1 MNPSESGIALRFH
14 LSEGRRH
21 HGRLLWEWLLE
32 LARELDLPGGTAYRA
47 LAGYGRHRRLHEAH
61 FFELAG
67 DAPIDVIFIL
77 RPADE
82 ARLLERIRRPSEI
95 SRMRFAL
102 LGAEPPAQGRLSELR
117 AISLLLPADDAA
129 LLAYARALTH
139 WHHGHRFCGRCGG
152 ARRRR
157 PHRRL

>member
-1 MNPSESGIALRFH
+1 MNPTESGIALRFH
-14 LSEGRRH
+14 VSEGRRH

-82 ARLLERIRRPSEI
+82 ARLLERIDAEGL
-95 SRMRFAL
+95 AL
-102 LGAEPPAQGRLSELR
+102 F
-117 AISLLLPADDAA
+117 
-129 LLAYARALTH
+129 YARMPIEFGITGPAA
-139 WHHGHRFCGRCGG
+139 G
-152 ARRRR
+152 
-157 PHRRL
+157 